1 MSLNRGRALLT
12 RNRIGFIIRSQHT
25 LPHLQQTKRDHG
37 QFNYDFIKT
46 EDRSRAEILKKY
58 IPEEQVSSHLGGV
71 DESLEFE
78 DRSPFRNSDG
88 TLIQGKNALEAR
100 LDVRTLQGRVDH
112 SVTILPPE
120 IAKTIQNNIL
130 STTIPAK
137 LRERVV
143 SVYQNLQKNQIQ
155 QAPLSELDCNA
166 HIAALFLQD
175 YSHVKQVIQEL
186 KQRVGKDKF
195 NPRRVLDIG
204 YGPATGMVALNEVMG
219 DVWVPEEKDAYIV
232 GRRNNEMKKR
242 AKIILSRQA
251 NESFI
256 NNEPSGEQVE
266 VKEYVGPID
275 AKKIEVRTKLRDT
288 MPVTK
293 KYDLIIVH
301 HSLLTREYNF
311 PNDVDENLRMILR
324 LLAPKGHLILVERG
338 NSVGFETISRARQ
351 VMIRP
356 ENFPHE
362 LGKIPR
368 PYVKGSGG
376 KPQHLKKEDDMISEE
391 DVEFEKDML
400 ARLDLE
406 EEEEF
411 KKQESIM
418 ESELDEKFGKL
429 NNDDLAFDEENDP
442 NFEVFDVK
450 AAAAADATSESQF
463 DKIDYHLKVL
473 APCPH
478 HRKCPLQLG
487 DPKYYKIPSHKH
499 RLNFCSF
506 SKIVERP
513 DYTMELKK
521 GKKLAVKWD
530 KNSIDGIG
538 TLSRGELKKLGGK
551 GRPGGRDTED
561 GSYSYLIVERS
572 DNTDE
577 SISRINDLR
586 DFNNH
591 DNSPIDQDDINN
603 WPRIIRTPDKL
614 KKNVKLTVCSNEGD
628 VETWQVPRSLGK
640 QAYHDARKVQL
651 GDLWALDKKTSTKR
665 QPISKDIKTK
675 LDTLYKTHKKTFKKE
690 QQRKIWKKK
699 VGVSESEFD
708 DGFLATEMMADKLEN
723 SRSYKKQG
731 KHLDINP
738 EVYEGK

>member
-1 MSLNRGRALLT
+1 MSRGAILARSKL
-12 RNRIGFIIRSQHT
+12 GYIIRRQHT
-25 LPHLQQTKRDHG
+25 LPHTQQPKRSNQGFD
-37 QFNYDFIKT
+37 YDFIKA
-46 EDRSRAEILKKY
+46 EDRSRAEILKNY
-58 IPEEQVSSHLGGV
+58 LTQEQVLSHIEG
-71 DESLEFE
+71 DESSLQSEG
-78 DRSPFRNSDG
+78 RSPFRNEDG
-88 TLIQGKNALEAR
+88 TLIKGNNALEAR
-100 LDVRTLQGRVDH
+100 LDDRTLQGRIDH
-112 SVTILPPE
+112 SVTMLPPE

-166 HIAALFLQD
+166 HIAGLFLQD
-175 YSHVKQVIQEL
+175 YSHVKQVLGEL
-186 KQRVGKDKF
+186 RHRVGHDNF
-195 NPRRVLDIG
+195 NPRKVLDIG
-204 YGPATGMVALNEVMG
+204 YGPATGIVALNEIMG
-219 DVWVPEEKDAYIV
+219 PTWVPEEKDAYIV
-232 GRRNNEMKKR
+232 GRKNNEMKKR
-242 AKIILSRQA
+242 AKIILSRQV
-251 NESFI
+251 NENFSTAEMEE
-256 NNEPSGEQVE
+256 NQVAE
-266 VKEYVGPID
+266 EKDFEEKEYVGPID
-275 AKKIEVRTKLRDT
+275 ARRIQVRTKLRDS

-293 KYDLIIVH
+293 SYDLIIVH

-311 PNDVDENLRMILR
+311 PNDVDENMRMILK
-324 LLAPKGHLILVERG
+324 LLAPKGHLVLVERG
-338 NSVGFETISRARQ
+338 NSVGFETIARARQ
-351 VMIRP
+351 LMIRP

-368 PYVKGSGG
+368 PYVKGSSG
-376 KPQHLKKEDDMISEE
+376 KPQHLKKEDNMISE
-391 DVEFEKDML
+391 DDIEFEKEML
-400 ARLDLE
+400 AKLDLE
-406 EEEEF
+406 EAREQGVSLET
-411 KKQESIM
+411 
-418 ESELDEKFGKL
+418 ELDEKFGKID
-429 NNDDLAFDEENDP
+429 NDEMKFDEENDP
-442 NFEVFDVK
+442 NFEVLDVE
-450 AAAAADATSESQF
+450 AAAEPSF
-463 DKIDYHLKVL
+463 DKIDYHLKVI

-506 SKIVERP
+506 SKIMERP

-538 TLSRGELKKLGGK
+538 TLRRGELKKLGGK

-572 DNTDE
+572 DNNAE
-577 SISRINDLR
+577 SIEHISNLR
-586 DFNNH
+586 DYSSN
-591 DNSPIDQDDINN
+591 DNSPIDKDDINN

-614 KKNVKLTVCSNEGD
+614 KKNVRLTVCSHEGN
-628 VETWQVPRSLGK
+628 VETWQIPQSLGK
-640 QAYHDARKVQL
+640 QTYHDARKVRL

-665 QPISKDIKTK
+665 QPISNEVKSK
-675 LDTLYKTHKKTFKKE
+675 LDTLYKSHKKTFKKE

-708 DGFLATEMMADKLEN
+708 DGFLATEMMASKLEN

-731 KHLDINP
+731 RRLDINP
-738 EVYEGK
+738 EEYEGK